1 MFHKSVSTIKTFFL
15 FTYLIMIQVSKN
27 IFFLK
32 NKVPSEKNTSQ
43 RWKLFNDAFL
53 TYTKDENSAY
63 KNLSNLKLLQTV
75 LTSYLHSRFEKGF
88 EDLID
93 QNIKPYRRQGEV
105 TKPFLFG

>member
-27 IFFLK
+27 IFLLK

-53 TYTKDENSAY
+53 AYTKDENSAY